1 MCLTYDLIDI
11 WRIRNPET
19 KRFTLR
25 QKNPFIQRRLDF
37 WLTSDICQDDVDET
51 DIIQSIN
58 SDHSAIV
65 LHLNTIGK
73 QNHGPS
79 YWKSNN
85 SLASDTDCVLLMN
98 QSIPVWLDEFKE
110 VTDKRVL

>member
-1 MCLTYDLIDI
+1 MIFVKTII
-11 WRIRNPET
+11 
-19 KRFTLR
+19 
-25 QKNPFIQRRLDF
+25 
-37 WLTSDICQDDVDET
+37 DET
-51 DIIQSIN
+51 DIIPSIN

-79 YWKSNN
+79 YWKFNN
-85 SLASDTDCVLLMN
+85 SLANDTDYVLMN

-110 VTDKRVL
+110 VTDKRVLCPGGGLPYKMDGDARRKF